1 MKCRDII
8 EFLRQQFP
16 ESMACG
22 WDNVGLLAGSMEKE
36 VHTVYI
42 ALDATDEAI
51 AAAVEAQADMLLTH
65 HPLIF
70 KGIRQVNSEDFIG
83 RRILKLI
90 RHDMA
95 YYAMHTNFDVAA
107 MADLAAERLGLSD
120 IAVLQETGTLPEG
133 FALPE
138 SAAGKAESVL
148 PEGATSKVESALS
161 DGAVS
166 KAEGSVGLRTVGIG
180 KIGML
185 PCEMTLEECAELTKC
200 SFGLDKVKVFGEP
213 DMRVQCAAVCPGSG
227 KSVIEDALKKGAQV
241 LITGD
246 IDHHEGIDAVAR
258 GMAVIDAGHYGLE
271 QIFIPYMKEY
281 LEARLPELTV
291 IAQAPK
297 PPFRY
302 I

>member
-8 EFLRQQFP
+8 EFLQQQFP
-16 ESMACG
+16 ESMACD

-83 RRILKLI
+83 RRILELI

-120 IAVLQETGTLPEG
+120 ITVLQETGTLPEG
-133 FALPE
+133 AASEAGSALPE
-138 SAAGKAESVL
+138 GTVKAES
-148 PEGATSKVESALS
+148 P
-161 DGAVS
+161 
-166 KAEGSVGLRTVGIG
+166 VGMRTVGIG
-180 KIGML
+180 KIGTL
-185 PCEMTLEECAELTKC
+185 PCEMTLGECAELTKQ

-271 QIFIPYMKEY
+271 QIFIPYMKKY
-281 LEARLPELTV
+281 LEEQLPELAV